1 MNEFLSRFSSGELIA
16 LVAIAGGLVCG
27 TIVIIVDY
35 WQQIRKAEIAARLKQ
50 DMLDRG
56 MSAEEIRIVT
66 EAGSKKS
73 IKANSSTTS

>member
-16 LVAIAGGLVCG
+16 LVAIAGGLICG

-35 WQQIRKAEIAARLKQ
+35 WQGIRKAEIAARLKQ

-73 IKANSSTTS
+73 IKANSSTTC

>member
-1 MNEFLSRFSSGELIA
+1 MNEVLSRFSSGELIA
-16 LVAIAGGLVCG
+16 LVAIVGGLICG
-27 TIVIIVDY
+27 SIVIMAEY

-66 EAGSKKS
+66 EAGTKRS
-73 IKANSSTTS
+73 IKANSSTTC